1 MCFCSVNDT
10 NGGSIDGK
18 LNLLCSLLCLFYTF
32 WVYFSAAGTSQVTQ
46 VWWRLLIW
54 YLSSLSVVS
63 IGMKTDPPPTTTNV
77 HRSSSSQNPAEVQ
90 GDFQTVWIKVSCHT
104 QKHAI
109 SLDEFGK
116 NQRNMAPIF
125 TSYTITLNTGQ
136 CHLYTFPTFQI
147 KAQPAQKWWFHNI
160 TCRNPHVT
168 NNEASARWILLRI
181 LPKIPKCLD
190 GSTEGYAA
198 PWLLVTKTVW

>member
-1 MCFCSVNDT
+1 MCFCSGNNT

-63 IGMKTDPPPTTTNV
+63 IGIKTDPPPTTTNV

-90 GDFQTVWIKVSCHT
+90 GDFQTVWIKVSCHSET
-104 QKHAI
+104 CHFNWWVWKESKEHGSHLHKLHYHPKHRSVSSI
-109 SLDEFGK
+109 
-116 NQRNMAPIF
+116 
-125 TSYTITLNTGQ
+125 
-136 CHLYTFPTFQI
+136 HFPNL
-147 KAQPAQKWWFHNI
+147 A
-160 TCRNPHVT
+160 
-168 NNEASARWILLRI
+168 
-181 LPKIPKCLD
+181 D
-190 GSTEGYAA
+190 
-198 PWLLVTKTVW
+198 